1 MSRLDGRW
9 GRPWRATTY
18 LLGTLSTAVV
28 TVFALPLL
36 CHPALGRPWAQWHR
50 HRAAHLLDA
59 PVTPSVTPVRRYP
72 RWLLVHAATGVPLGL
87 VALLCMGNA
96 LLAVVVTPLW
106 WAFPPG
112 DPPRLLIEVPVT
124 GWGTALVL
132 GLTQLL
138 VLVAV
143 AYWILPPLA
152 RAHARIGLAVL
163 APSAVERL
171 ADRVTVLTRTRAD
184 VLEAHGAE
192 LRRIERDLHDGTQA
206 RLVGIAVRLALVREA
221 LPDSSPFVAKLLREA
236 HEGTEEAMTELRDVI
251 RTIYPAILS
260 DRGLAGALTAAAAR
274 SGVPTRVDLDDLGQV
289 PAAVEAVAYFV
300 VTEALANVARHGRA
314 TDVRVRVRRT
324 GDRLSVTVS
333 DDGAGGA
340 DERIGT
346 GLAGIRR
353 RAQALDG
360 TATVTSPAGG
370 PTEICVELPCGW

>member
-1 MSRLDGRW
+1 MRLGGRW
-9 GRPWRATTY
+9 RRPWRATTY
-18 LLGTLSTAVV
+18 LLGTLSTAVL

-36 CHPALGRPWAQWHR
+36 CHPALRGPWAQWHQ
-50 HRAAHLLDA
+50 HRAGRLLDVPVA
-59 PVTPSVTPVRRYP
+59 PRETPVRRYL
-72 RWLLVHAATGVPLGL
+72 RWLLVHVTTGVPLGL
-87 VALLCMGNA
+87 VALLGVGNA
-96 LLAVVVTPLW
+96 LLAAVVTPLW

-124 GWGTALVL
+124 GWDTALAL
-132 GLTQLL
+132 GLAQLA
-138 VLVAV
+138 VLAGA
-143 AYWILPPLA
+143 AYWILPLLA

-163 APSAVERL
+163 APSTAERL

-206 RLVGIAVRLALVREA
+206 RLVGIAVRLALAREA

-236 HEGTEEAMTELRDVI
+236 HEGTEEAMTELRDVV
-251 RTIYPAILS
+251 RTIYPAILA

-289 PAAVEAVAYFV
+289 PAAVEAVAYFA
-300 VTEALANVARHGRA
+300 VTEALANVAKHGRA
-314 TDVRVRVRRT
+314 TQVRVRVRRT
-324 GDRLSVTVS
+324 GDRLSVMVS
-333 DDGAGGA
+333 DDGVGGA

-360 TATVTSPAGG
+360 TATVSSPPGG
-370 PTEICVELPCGW
+370 PTEISVELPCGW